1 MILLLLSFMSQSSID
16 FQISDSFYPLL
27 GNQYRYLILVGGKGS
42 GKSEFAARKMLY
54 RCWVEGN
61 HKFIALRKVRRTVY
75 DSLMEVW
82 KIMLNENKINFDCK
96 ESTRVIS
103 FKNSKGQ
110 PNEIHFEGLDDPE
123 KIESIKGITGGHI
136 EELTEFSEN
145 EFTILDLCLREQ
157 LSIYEQIIMS
167 FNPELARAQW
177 IKDVFFPKE
186 KIATGEGKIYNSEKS
201 YIHHSTVLDNPI
213 RKIREAYQKR
223 LDGIKDVTARKIY
236 RDGQWALPK
245 GLIYPNWDIC
255 DLPNEDENWYDAV
268 WHGGDFGFSVDP
280 TAVVKIY
287 RKADHYWL
295 EEIIYELDL
304 TNRDIANKLKK
315 KNIGEREIFFDSS
328 EPKSIKELRLLG
340 INAKPAL
347 KGPDSVE
354 AGIKYLQELNIH
366 IVRGSQ
372 NLEKEQRGYKFEE
385 DRSGTIKRK
394 PIDFNNHLMDASRYG
409 IFTKANKHIQVFV

>member
-1 MILLLLSFMSQSSID
+1 MSQPSID

-27 GNQYRYLILVGGKGS
+27 ENQYRYLLLVGGKGS

-82 KIMLNENKINFDCK
+82 KIMLDQNKIKFDCK

-103 FKNSKGQ
+103 FKNSRGQ

-123 KIESIKGITGGHI
+123 KIESIKGLTGGHV

-145 EFTILDLCLREQ
+145 DFTILDLCLREQ
-157 LSIYEQIIMS
+157 LSIYEQLILS
-167 FNPELARAQW
+167 FNPELARARW
-177 IKDVFFPKE
+177 AKDAFFSGE
-186 KIATGEGKIYNSEKS
+186 KIKTGEGKIYNGEKS

-213 RKIREAYQKR
+213 RKIREAYRKR

-245 GLIYPNWDIC
+245 GLIYPNWDVC
-255 DLPNEDENWYDAV
+255 DLPSEDEGWYDAV
-268 WHGGDFGFSVDP
+268 WYGGDFGFSVDEC
-280 TAVVKIY
+280 AVVKIY
-287 RKADHYWL
+287 CRADHYWL
-295 EEIIYELDL
+295 QEILYELDL
-304 TNRDIANKLKK
+304 TNRPLAKKLKRK
-315 KNIGEREIFFDSS
+315 GVEEKEIFWDSAY
-328 EPKSIKELRLLG
+328 PKDIKELRLLG

-347 KGPDSVE
+347 KGPNSVE
-354 AGIKYLQELNIH
+354 AGIRYLQELNIH
-366 IVRGSQ
+366 IVKGST
-372 NLEKEQRGYKFEE
+372 NLIKEQQGYKFEE
-385 DRSGTIKRK
+385 KRDGTAARK

-409 IFTKANKHIQVFV
+409 IFTKANKHVQVFV